1 MMADQNDFSGSAPGG
16 DGQDVCS
23 FFASIF
29 SQRQSMERLI
39 NWLRESQTTCTDT
52 NCFDDIN
59 GLPASGD
66 HLVGLDGSSDYNGN
80 SSEMDGFALVLW
92 FVVGLLTLYAVTSN
106 RDRNNNQSIIS
117 KEKSSP
123 SYDDNGP
130 NNDNNNIDRRRRDDD
145 DHSRPAL

>member
-1 MMADQNDFSGSAPGG
+1 MADGNDFSGAASSGG

-59 GLPASGD
+59 GLPGRGD
-66 HLVGLDGSSDYNGN
+66 HLAGLGGASDYNEN
-80 SSEMDGFALVLW
+80 SSEMDAFALVLW
-92 FVVGLLTLYAVTSN
+92 FVVGLLTLYAVTLS
-106 RDRNNNQSIIS
+106 RDRNPS
-117 KEKSSP
+117 KGKYSP
-123 SYDDNGP
+123 SNDDNGP
-130 NNDNNNIDRRRRDDD
+130 NNDNGNQRRRRDDD
-145 DHSRPAL
+145 DHGRPTL